1 MHEPSSGAGN
11 YMQEVERMQR
21 YSFLIK
27 LVLTIAAIWV
37 VAFAY
42 RPWGFMRFSH
52 AVILGVIVAIIGY
65 FTDRAIVSR
74 SNHYVATAIDFLVT
88 FVVVCM
94 GDWLFWGM
102 RVSLMFAVF
111 VGILVAAVEFFYHYQ
126 FVRET
131 KKA

>member
-1 MHEPSSGAGN
+1 
-11 YMQEVERMQR
+11 MQK

-27 LVLTIAAIWV
+27 LIVTIAAIWV

-42 RPWGFMRFSH
+42 RPWGYMRFSH
-52 AVILGVIVAIIGY
+52 AVVLGVIVAIIGY
-65 FTDRAIVSR
+65 FTDRAIVYR
-74 SNHYVATAIDFLVT
+74 SNNYVATAVDFLVAFT
-88 FVVVCM
+88 VVCV

-102 RVSLMFAVF
+102 RVSLLFAVF